1 MQDSSELTDFLQSTD
16 FLRRVSPETIAEIAQ
31 IAQRESFEEGD
42 AIYQLGDPAKDVF
55 LIESGRIRFTLGI
68 ANRGG
73 QSGSIISQGQVV
85 GWAAVLEE
93 HPRRLATA
101 ICLEDSKV
109 VRLDGA
115 RLLDIFDGDT
125 SSGYIV
131 MRRLARMIA
140 HDLTEVLTA

>member
-1 MQDSSELTDFLQSTD
+1 MQDSNELTDFLRNTD
-16 FLRRVSPETIAEIAQ
+16 FLHQVSPDTIAAIAQ
-31 IAQRESFEEGD
+31 IAEREAFEEGD

-55 LIESGRIRFTLGI
+55 LIESGRIRFSLGI

-73 QSGSIISQGQVV
+73 QSGSIITQGQVV

-93 HPRRLATA
+93 QTRRLATA
-101 ICLEDSKV
+101 ICLEDSQV
-109 VRLDGA
+109 VRLEGA

-131 MRRLARMIA
+131 MRRLATMIA